1 MFWVTCHVR
10 SGLNIDLLWS
20 SLRCESCAS
29 TGRYFYSSRAV
40 VVGFL
45 APCKVR
51 KAAESLQKMQRWF
64 VLSSRRQKS
73 DWWCLYAWCLNEFRF
88 DFVSISDINL
98 VFLVD
103 AVQRENQKLALK
115 LIGMNCWHGQHT
127 LKGMLK
133 SHRFQWHLLQILA
146 EHPDFMVKL
155 MTAKLAGKDRQ
166 RKGFRPVWPAP
177 RLNPGFHVEAP
188 NSSSPWPTP
197 VWSSSCRPVLW
208 MLRARPLS
216 AGAGS
221 DGKAAAEGLLDGWEI
236 SGKLGSIVI
245 PW

>member
-29 TGRYFYSSRAV
+29 TGRYFYWSRAV

-177 RLNPGFHVEAP
+177 RLTPF
-188 NSSSPWPTP
+188 PTWGPP
-197 VWSSSCRPVLW
+197 VILWIILQRSDHQQDSIHFGDIPESSCAW
-208 MLRARPLS
+208 
-216 AGAGS
+216 
-221 DGKAAAEGLLDGWEI
+221 KLDSFNIFNVWTNFWV
-236 SGKLGSIVI
+236 KVI
-245 PW
+245 LP